1 MVVNRCY
8 QKSIANFALAP
19 FLDVSYD
26 DVEADEILD
35 VFDMILPER

>member
-8 QKSIANFALAP
+8 QKSIANLALAP